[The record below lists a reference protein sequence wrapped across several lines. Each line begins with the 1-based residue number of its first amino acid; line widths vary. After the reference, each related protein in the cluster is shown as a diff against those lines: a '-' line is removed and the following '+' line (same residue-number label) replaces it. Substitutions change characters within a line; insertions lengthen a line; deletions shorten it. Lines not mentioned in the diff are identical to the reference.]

1 MAWLRLLVTL
11 VPNLFRGRPNN
22 GWAGGTPKRAGKR
35 GLNTNRKFGFFV
47 HLSMRSSI
55 KPNNFVFNLLQIIFT
70 LVGLGLIAGGYFATP
85 YAKTDDGY
93 SLKYFLYILGGFF
106 IVWPLLLFGV
116 IKYFIRR
123 AAARQAWLV
132 ENGIKGKARV
142 LNMRGT
148 NVYINRVPQMM
159 MDLQVT
165 TELGETYETTYKKT
179 VPMQYYNIIRPDLD
193 LPVYI
198 DPNNRNKLFVDF
210 QQAWVDIAGK
220 SSRP

>member
-1 MAWLRLLVTL
+1 M
-11 VPNLFRGRPNN
+11 
-22 GWAGGTPKRAGKR
+22 
-35 GLNTNRKFGFFV
+35 
-47 HLSMRSSI
+47 

-70 LVGLGLIAGGYFATP
+70 LVGLGLIAGGYFVTP
-85 YAKTDDGY
+85 EAKTDDGY
-93 SLKYFLYILGGFF
+93 PLNYFLYTLGGFF

-123 AAARQAWLV
+123 ATARQEYLV
-132 ENGIKGKARV
+132 NNGIKGKARV

-148 NVYINRVPQMM
+148 NVYINRVPQMV

-165 TELGETYETTYKKT
+165 TELGETYETSYKKT

-198 DPNNRNKLFVDF
+198 DPNDRNKLFVDF
-210 QQAWVDIAGK
+210 QQAWMDIAK
-220 SSRP
+220 QDPAS